1 MNKFKYLIATLG
13 GFQFG
18 YAIGIMAGAILFIA
32 AQFSLT
38 PDQEGLAVSAFLMGA
53 FPGTGIAGPLANWI
67 GRKKTQQS
75 LAIVFIIG
83 TVLVMTSTALPQL
96 MFARILQGIAAGG
109 FSIVGPMYLAEV
121 CPAASRGFFVG
132 CYQLAVTLGIFVA
145 YGVNWALS
153 FSGSWEW
160 MFALGALPA
169 LIHFIGFFF
178 LPDSEPTEQ
187 QKSHVSWKAL
197 LEPSVRTALIIVIL
211 INVFQQIT
219 GVNAILYFAPS
230 IFQASGFASASAA
243 LLPAVFLGSI
253 NFIMTLLAT
262 YLLDKWGRRPLLIVG
277 ISGMIISLLGLS
289 TAFLSS
295 PETMKWLATSS
306 IMIFIASFA
315 VSLGPIP
322 QLLGTELFPRR
333 VRGHAM
339 SIAGM
344 SNWIF
349 NFIVVFT
356 FLDLTTRVSH
366 AGTFAIYAF
375 FGILALFFIL
385 KYIPETK
392 GRTLD

>member
-1 MNKFKYLIATLG
+1 MNKFKYFIATLG

-38 PDQEGLAVSAFLMGA
+38 PDQEGLAVSSFLMGA
-53 FPGTGIAGPLANWI
+53 LPGAGIAGPLSNRL
-67 GRKKTQQS
+67 GRKKTQQWMS
-75 LAIVFIIG
+75 ILFLIG
-83 TVLVMTSTALPQL
+83 TALVITSTALPQL
-96 MFARILQGIAAGG
+96 MIARILQGLAAGG
-109 FSIVGPMYLAEV
+109 FSVVGPMYLAEV
-121 CPAASRGFFVG
+121 SPAASRGFFVG

-145 YGVNWALS
+145 NGVNWALS
-153 FSGSWEW
+153 FSGSWQW
-160 MFALGALPA
+160 MFALGAIAA
-169 LIHFIGFFF
+169 LTHLIGFFF
-178 LPDSEPTEQ
+178 LPASEPTEQ
-187 QKSHVSWKAL
+187 PKSHVPWKTL
-197 LEPSVRTALIIVIL
+197 LDPSIRMGLIIAIL

-230 IFQASGFASASAA
+230 IFQASGFATASAA

-253 NFIMTLLAT
+253 NFFMTLLAT
-262 YLLDKWGRRPLLIVG
+262 YLLDKWGRRPLLILG
-277 ISGMIISLLGLS
+277 MSGMILSLLGLS
-289 TAFLSS
+289 AAFLSS

-349 NFIVVFT
+349 NFIIVYT
-356 FLDLTTRVSH
+356 FLDLTTRVSR

-375 FGILALFFIL
+375 CGVLALFFIL

-392 GRTLD
+392 GRSLD

>member
-1 MNKFKYLIATLG
+1 MNSFKYFIATLG

-18 YAIGIMAGAILFIA
+18 YAIGIMSGAILFMA
-32 AQFSLT
+32 TQFSFS
-38 PDQEGLAVSAFLMGA
+38 PEQQGLAVSAFLMGA
-53 FPGTGIAGPLANWI
+53 LPGTGIAGPLANRL
-67 GRKKTQQS
+67 GRKKTQQIMA
-75 LAIVFIIG
+75 LLFLVG
-83 TVLVMTSTALPQL
+83 TFLVITSTALPQL
-96 MFARILQGIAAGG
+96 MAARILQGIAAGG
-109 FSIVGPMYLAEV
+109 FSVVGPMYLAEV

-153 FSGSWEW
+153 FSGSWQW
-160 MFALGALPA
+160 MFALGAIPA
-169 LIHFIGFFF
+169 LTHFIGFFF
-178 LPDSEPTEQ
+178 LPESHSHQ
-187 QKSHVSWKAL
+187 QVSHAPWKTL
-197 LEPSVRTALIIVIL
+197 LEPGIRNILIIAIL

-230 IFQASGFASASAA
+230 IFKASGFATASAA
-243 LLPAVFLGSI
+243 LLPAVFLGII
-253 NFIMTLLAT
+253 NFIMTILAT
-262 YLLDKWGRRPLLIVG
+262 FLLDKWGRRPLLIAG
-277 ISGMIISLLGLS
+277 ISGMIISLAGLS
-289 TAFLSS
+289 AAFLSN
-295 PETMKWLATSS
+295 EATMKWLATSS

-315 VSLGPIP
+315 ISMGPIP

-333 VRGHAM
+333 VRGQAI

-349 NFIVVFT
+349 NFIIVFT

-366 AGTFAIYAF
+366 AGTFAIYACF
-375 FGILALFFIL
+375 AVLALFFIL

>member
-32 AQFSLT
+32 AKFSFS
-38 PDQEGLAVSAFLMGA
+38 PEQEGLAVSSFLMGA
-53 FPGTGIAGPLANWI
+53 LPGTGIAGPLCNWI
-67 GRKKTQQS
+67 GRKKTQQ
-75 LAIVFIIG
+75 LMALVFIIG
-83 TVLVMTSTALPQL
+83 TLLVITSTALPQL
-96 MFARILQGIAAGG
+96 MVARILQGIASGG
-109 FSIVGPMYLAEV
+109 FSVVGPMYLAEV
-121 CPAASRGFFVG
+121 CPAESRGFFVG

-160 MFALGALPA
+160 MFLLGTIPA
-169 LIHFIGFFF
+169 LTHFIGFFF
-178 LPDSEPTEQ
+178 LPDSQPS
-187 QKSHVSWKAL
+187 QKQPSHAPWKAL
-197 LEPSVRTALIIVIL
+197 LEPGVRNILIIAIL
-211 INVFQQIT
+211 LNVFQQIT

-243 LLPAVFLGSI
+243 LLPAVFLGTI
-253 NFIMTLLAT
+253 NFIMTIFAT
-262 YLLDKWGRRPLLIVG
+262 FLLDKWGRRPLLIAG
-277 ISGMIISLLGLS
+277 ISGMVLSLFGLS

-315 VSLGPIP
+315 VSMGPIP

-333 VRGHAM
+333 VRGQAI

-356 FLDLTTRVSH
+356 FLDLTTKVSH
-366 AGTFAIYAF
+366 AGAFAIYGS
-375 FGILALFFIL
+375 FGILALIFIL

-392 GRTLD
+392 GRTID